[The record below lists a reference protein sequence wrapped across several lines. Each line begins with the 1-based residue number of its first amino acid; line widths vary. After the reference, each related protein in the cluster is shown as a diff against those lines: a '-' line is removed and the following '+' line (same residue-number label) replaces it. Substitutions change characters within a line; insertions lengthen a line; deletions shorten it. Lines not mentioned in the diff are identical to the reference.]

1 VTIELIVIPA
11 LVFFAVAM
19 TVKLIERRRDVL
31 YGPYIQGRRSRLAE
45 MRHFIKDIMAAPGLH
60 KVRL

>member
-1 VTIELIVIPA
+1 
-11 LVFFAVAM
+11 LVFFAATM